1 MLTCALYLRG
11 LPGFAFFEPNSQKPD
26 HSLVIDNGEISSDL
40 VLDPDLPKLIRGI
53 GNFAGKELSAPRRQ
67 LHSGQLDLA

>member
-40 VLDPDLPKLIRGI
+40 VLDPDLPKIESP
-53 GNFAGKELSAPRRQ
+53 A
-67 LHSGQLDLA
+67 